1 MHFADGSCRSDQFQ
15 CTNGKCVWLSHVC
28 DGYNYCGDNSD
39 EQQDCQRKYQRWP
52 FIKNDFVYINFMYY
66 SADWR
71 HKFENINEETCP
83 KSKWYGHPKFGM
95 LVFSPVVV
103 NIMFSLYHWWQ
114 IEKNWLTL
122 PLVFLQL
129 WPQYRVAKIL
139 YLGLWKRDHRWK
151 EKHEAFE
158 RNVSSLGELIEN
170 TLLVPWLFVN
180 LLFCC

>member
-1 MHFADGSCRSDQFQ
+1 MYFADGSCRSDDFQ
-15 CTNGKCVWLSHVC
+15 CTNGKCHPLNGLC
-28 DGYNYCGDNSD
+28 DDYDGCGDNSD

-52 FIKNDFVYINFMYY
+52 FVKNDFVYVNFMYY

-71 HKFENINEETCP
+71 YKFENINEEICP
-83 KSKWYGHPKFGM
+83 QSEWYGHPKFGM
-95 LVFSPVVV
+95 LVFSPVVL

-122 PLVFLQL
+122 PLVLLQL

-170 TLLVPWLFVN
+170 TSPT
-180 LLFCC
+180 FC

>member
-1 MHFADGSCRSDQFQ
+1 
-15 CTNGKCVWLSHVC
+15 
-28 DGYNYCGDNSD
+28 
-39 EQQDCQRKYQRWP
+39 
-52 FIKNDFVYINFMYY
+52 MYY

-71 HKFENINEETCP
+71 YKFENINEEICQ
-83 KSKWYGHPKFGM
+83 KAGHQWNGHPKFGM

-103 NIMFSLYHWWQ
+103 NCLFSLYHWWQ

-122 PLVFLQL
+122 PLVLLQL

-170 TLLVPWLFVN
+170 TLVAH
-180 LLFCC
+180 

>member
-1 MHFADGSCRSDQFQ
+1 
-15 CTNGKCVWLSHVC
+15 
-28 DGYNYCGDNSD
+28 
-39 EQQDCQRKYQRWP
+39 
-52 FIKNDFVYINFMYY
+52 MYY

-71 HKFENINEETCP
+71 YKFENINEEICQ
-83 KSKWYGHPKFGM
+83 KAGRQWNGHPKFGM

-122 PLVFLQL
+122 PLVLLQL

-170 TLLVPWLFVN
+170 TSPTI
-180 LLFCC
+180 C

>member
-1 MHFADGSCRSDQFQ
+1 MVHAD
-15 CTNGKCVWLSHVC
+15 L
-28 DGYNYCGDNSD
+28 
-39 EQQDCQRKYQRWP
+39 
-52 FIKNDFVYINFMYY
+52 INFNAQMENVLRCVMYVIKMTIVETIQMNNRIANVSTKDDLLSRMILFILMMHNFSGY
-66 SADWR
+66 KALYNELEDGPCPR
-71 HKFENINEETCP
+71 NRKFF
-83 KSKWYGHPKFGM
+83 GHPKFGM
-95 LVFSPVVV
+95 LVFSPVVL

-122 PLVFLQL
+122 PLVLLQL

-170 TLLVPWLFVN
+170 TSPT
-180 LLFCC
+180 FC

>member
-1 MHFADGSCRSDQFQ
+1 MYFADGSCRSYYFQ
-15 CTNGKCVWLSHVC
+15 CTNGKCVHLEWVC
-28 DGYNYCGDNSD
+28 DDMDDCGDNSD
-39 EQQDCQRKYQRWP
+39 QQQDCQRKYQRWP
-52 FIKNDFVYINFMYY
+52 FVKNDFVYINHVHFSGYKALY
-66 SADWR
+66 NELEDGPCSR
-71 HKFENINEETCP
+71 NQKFF
-83 KSKWYGHPKFGM
+83 GHPKFGM

-103 NIMFSLYHWWQ
+103 NILFSFYHWWQ

-122 PLVFLQL
+122 PLVLLQL

-170 TLLVPWLFVN
+170 TSLT
-180 LLFCC
+180 FC